1 MSKREESIQV
11 FLHLLYEYKKGLRD
25 LALYTF
31 SNSIKGFIELKLSKS
46 HISYIMQSLDNE
58 RSNVFFGDEACIQV
72 LSSFG
77 NKKLNN
83 YTAEEDFMLGI
94 MLGYNRTEQCK
105 RYLQVKKRSRVYST
119 VLTDAY

>member
-31 SNSIKGFIELKLSKS
+31 SDSIKDFIEMKLNKLC
-46 HISYIMQSLDNE
+46 IPYIIQSLNNE

-105 RYLQVKKRSRVYST
+105 RYLHVKKRNRVYST